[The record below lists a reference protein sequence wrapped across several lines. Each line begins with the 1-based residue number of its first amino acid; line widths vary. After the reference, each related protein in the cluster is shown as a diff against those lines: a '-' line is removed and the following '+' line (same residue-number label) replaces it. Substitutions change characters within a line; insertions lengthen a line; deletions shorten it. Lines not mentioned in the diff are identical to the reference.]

1 MRLWFTFIDP
11 HRCSDLT
18 PNLRSVKFC
27 FWWSIRL
34 RSPLSYGAMP
44 NLSFLKPVLAE
55 VLQARHP
62 SRSLTLLRHLGGIG
76 LVPLAI
82 FDSSII
88 PTFGSLDLLTAWL
101 AAGTPHL
108 WWYYALMSTVG
119 AVIGA
124 FLTYRLGKK
133 MGTDWIEKK
142 IGAKRLK
149 QVGGAIE
156 QWHFGAIFVSTIA
169 PPPFPTAWFLLVAGA
184 FNFSRNRFLSA
195 VLLGRSSRYTLLTLV
210 AAHYGRHFLR
220 YLRHPLHYLL
230 ISIII
235 TASLAAGVYL
245 FTGKRRASLQPA
257 PASR

>member
-1 MRLWFTFIDP
+1 
-11 HRCSDLT
+11 
-18 PNLRSVKFC
+18 
-27 FWWSIRL
+27 
-34 RSPLSYGAMP
+34 MP
-44 NLSFLKPVLAE
+44 NLSLWMPVAE
-55 VLQARHP
+55 ALQARHP
-62 SRSLTLLRHLGGIG
+62 SRSLTLVQHLGGIG

-82 FDSSII
+82 LDSSIV

-108 WWYYALMSTVG
+108 WWYYAVMSTVG

-133 MGTDWIEKK
+133 MGTEWIEKK
-142 IGAKRLK
+142 IGPRRLK
-149 QVGGAIE
+149 QVSGAIE
-156 QWHFGAIFVSTIA
+156 HWHFVAIFVSTVA

-184 FNFSRNRFLSA
+184 FDFARQKFLVA
-195 VLLGRSSRYTLLTLV
+195 VLLGRALRYTLLTLV

-235 TASLAAGVYL
+235 TASLAASVYL
-245 FTGKRRASLQPA
+245 FTGKRRAVLQPA
-257 PASR
+257 SASALTRD

>member
-1 MRLWFTFIDP
+1 
-11 HRCSDLT
+11 
-18 PNLRSVKFC
+18 
-27 FWWSIRL
+27 
-34 RSPLSYGAMP
+34 MP
-44 NLSFLKPVLAE
+44 NLSIWKPILGV
-55 VLQARHP
+55 VLQTRHP
-62 SRSLTLLRHLGGIG
+62 SRSLTLVQHLGGIG

-82 FDSSII
+82 LDSSII

-101 AAGTPHL
+101 AAGTPRL
-108 WWYYALMSTVG
+108 WWYYALMSTAG

-124 FLTYRLGKK
+124 WLTYRLGKK

-156 QWHFGAIFVSTIA
+156 HWHFGAIFVSTIA

-184 FNFSRNRFLSA
+184 FDFSRQRFISG
-195 VLLGRSSRYTLLTLV
+195 VLLGRSVRYVLLTLV

-230 ISIII
+230 ISIIV
-235 TASLAAGVYL
+235 TASLAAAVYL
-245 FTGKRRASLQPA
+245 FTGKRRASLQTA

>member
-1 MRLWFTFIDP
+1 MPSLSLW
-11 HRCSDLT
+11 S
-18 PNLRSVKFC
+18 
-27 FWWSIRL
+27 
-34 RSPLSYGAMP
+34 
-44 NLSFLKPVLAE
+44 PVLAE

-62 SRSLTLLRHLGGIG
+62 SRSLTVIRHLGGIG
-76 LVPLAI
+76 LIPLAI
-82 FDSSII
+82 LDSSII

-101 AAGTPHL
+101 AAGTPGL
-108 WWYYALMSTVG
+108 WWYYAVMSAAG

-124 FLTYRLGKK
+124 YVTYRLGKK

-142 IGAKRLK
+142 IGAPRLK
-149 QVGGAIE
+149 QVSGAIE
-156 QWHFGAIFVSTIA
+156 KWHFGAIFVSTIA

-184 FNFSRNRFLSA
+184 FDFSRNRFLAA
-195 VLLGRSSRYTLLTLV
+195 VLLGRSLRYALLTLV

-235 TASLAAGVYL
+235 TASLAAAVYL

-257 PASR
+257 SPSLLSRD

>member
-1 MRLWFTFIDP
+1 M
-11 HRCSDLT
+11 S
-18 PNLRSVKFC
+18 
-27 FWWSIRL
+27 
-34 RSPLSYGAMP
+34 
-44 NLSFLKPVLAE
+44 NLSFWKPVLEEA
-55 VLQARHP
+55 LQARHP
-62 SRSLTLLRHLGGIG
+62 SRSLTLIQHLGGIG

-82 FDSSII
+82 LDSSVI

-101 AAGTPHL
+101 AAGTPWL

-133 MGTDWIEKK
+133 MGTEWIEKK

-156 QWHFGAIFVSTIA
+156 HWHFGAIFVSTIA

-184 FNFSRNRFLSA
+184 FRFSPRQFFSG
-195 VLLGRSSRYTLLTLV
+195 VLVGRSLRYVLLTLV

-230 ISIII
+230 ISIIV
-235 TASLAAGVYL
+235 TASLVGAVYL
-245 FTGKRRASLQPA
+245 FTGKRRGSLQA
-257 PASR
+257 ASASH